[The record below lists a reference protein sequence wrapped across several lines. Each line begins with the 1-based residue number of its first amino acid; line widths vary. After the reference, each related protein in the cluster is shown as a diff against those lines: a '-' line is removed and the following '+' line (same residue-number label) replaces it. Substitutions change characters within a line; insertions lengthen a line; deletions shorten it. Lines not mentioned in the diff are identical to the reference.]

1 MATDEIVR
9 GRQCRNASFARHS
22 ENRSESGVVS
32 GLAARV
38 TTPLALASDAG
49 GFAAWQARRQAFA
62 CHRVCINRLG
72 RAFGTVPSAP
82 RGPPAPRHA
91 RSRPWRRA
99 FRVAR
104 PWRAGPVDAGD
115 SGSQKDR
122 RRTTALRRLLHCN
135 NSSGTTASGH
145 HANYY
150 SVIIRSSAALSAQVR
165 PAVRAGAR
173 CAIPARSARASDRAD
188 RRYERAGG

>member
-38 TTPLALASDAG
+38 TTPLRSLVTRAASKP
-49 GFAAWQARRQAFA
+49 WQARRQAFA
-62 CHRVCINRLG
+62 GHRACIKRLG
-72 RAFGTVPSAP
+72 RPFGTVPSAP
-82 RGPPAPRHA
+82 RAPPAPRHA

-145 HANYY
+145 HTKLLQCNNQL
-150 SVIIRSSAALSAQVR
+150 VGR
-165 PAVRAGAR
+165 PQRAGSSGSSSR
-173 CAIPARSARASDRAD
+173 RSLRQTHTMCTCFGS
-188 RRYERAGG
+188 RR

>member
-1 MATDEIVR
+1 MPGLTLRSGVDGPFATEPQWPR
-9 GRQCRNASFARHS
+9 LKSMLGRQYRNASFARHS

-38 TTPLALASDAG
+38 TTPLALASDTG

-62 CHRVCINRLG
+62 CHGVCIKRLG

-135 NSSGTTASGH
+135 NSSGSSSRRSLRHTRTTRTCFGS
-145 HANYY
+145 
-150 SVIIRSSAALSAQVR
+150 
-165 PAVRAGAR
+165 
-173 CAIPARSARASDRAD
+173 
-188 RRYERAGG
+188 RR